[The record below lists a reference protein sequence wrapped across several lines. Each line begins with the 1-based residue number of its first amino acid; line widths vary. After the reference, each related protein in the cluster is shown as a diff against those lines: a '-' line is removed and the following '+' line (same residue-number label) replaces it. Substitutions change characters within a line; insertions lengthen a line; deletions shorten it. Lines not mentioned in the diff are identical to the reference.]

1 MKGSKPKVAKIEFA
15 LKSVLHRDGRQLAY
29 RRQNER
35 YRDNYVIESNRQG
48 GGSVMIWGDISFNTK
63 TQCVQIC
70 GNLNAARYQDEIL
83 NRVCIPHLH
92 HNSCMTL
99 MHDGAPAHTA
109 FATRDL
115 LQASRINILPWP
127 SCSPDLKPIEHIW
140 DVIGRKVRARDPH
153 NVS

>member
-1 MKGSKPKVAKIEFA
+1 
-15 LKSVLHRDGRQLAY
+15 
-29 RRQNER
+29 
-35 YRDNYVIESNRQG
+35 
-48 GGSVMIWGDISFNTK
+48 MIWGGISFNTK

-83 NRVCIPHLH
+83 NRVCIPQLN

-109 FATRDL
+109 CAIRDL

-127 SCSPDLKPIEHIW
+127 SCSPDLNPIEHIW
-140 DVIGRKVRARDPH
+140 DVIGRKVRARDPR
-153 NVS
+153 NVRELERAVLEEWNILQQHVCQEYVRSMRSRCRAVINTNGGHTGF